1 VDRRMLDD
9 EVGLDR
15 ETDRMFGK
23 LLLAQWLFAIVLALL
38 ISPWITFGAVITSL
52 PLVLIRERLARTK
65 AIVER
70 EVQERIEQQRQ
81 LELELRQ
88 AQQLESVDRLATG
101 VAHEINT
108 PLQFISD
115 SVEFVRGSVG
125 DLISVVRQQQAAL
138 EGVLANRAD
147 PLAIAAAVD
156 ASASADLPYLAD
168 EMPRALD
175 RATDGLDRV
184 SRIVRSMKVFAHS
197 RGEEPSV
204 DLDAAI
210 DSTLAIANP
219 IDSRQEAAA

>member
-1 VDRRMLDD
+1 MLDA
-9 EVGLDR
+9 EVGLDH
-15 ETDRMFGK
+15 EADRMFGK

-70 EVQERIEQQRQ
+70 EVQERIEQRRQ
-81 LELELRQ
+81 LELRQ
-88 AQQLESVDRLATG
+88 AQKLESSRLATG

-125 DLISVVRQQQAAL
+125 DLISVVRQQQATL

-197 RGEEPSV
+197 RGEASSV
-204 DLDAAI
+204 DLDAPI

-219 IDSRQEAAA
+219 IDSRQR